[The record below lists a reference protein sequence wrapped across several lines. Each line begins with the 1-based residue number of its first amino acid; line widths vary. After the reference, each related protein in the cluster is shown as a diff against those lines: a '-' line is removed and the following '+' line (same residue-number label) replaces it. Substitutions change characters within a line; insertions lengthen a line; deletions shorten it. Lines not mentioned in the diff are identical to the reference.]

1 LSFYAQWFDLSSAYG
16 VLLREDFVTLANIAK
31 KRSTV
36 AESYASVLTDL
47 DYAIANAPAINKNI
61 YVTRYAAMAL
71 KMRVLMSHAETADYT
86 TVISLADSII
96 LNSSYT
102 LENNTKDIFYTKAL
116 TSKEVILGIQ
126 PEQNQ
131 EAYYYNL
138 SHQYYPGASGL
149 YVAKDE
155 LKTLLQD
162 DPRSSWI
169 IGPVNAYG
177 GYYFLKYIAAD
188 NNPSIVSETAY
199 AFRLSE
205 TYLLKAEA
213 IVRSGGSL
221 ADARVILKT
230 IMGHAGVTDFSSIDN
245 ATTQD
250 EMLMQIYLEIVRNLV
265 GEDGQEWMALLRFPL
280 ATVQQLRPT
289 ITDKIRYIL
298 PIPHIEFVSN
308 PAIGDQ
314 NPGYQ
319 K

>member
-1 LSFYAQWFDLSSAYG
+1 
-16 VLLREDFVTLANIAK
+16 
-31 KRSTV
+31 
-36 AESYASVLTDL
+36 
-47 DYAIANAPAINKNI
+47 
-61 YVTRYAAMAL
+61 
-71 KMRVLMSHAETADYT
+71 
-86 TVISLADSII
+86 
-96 LNSSYT
+96 
-102 LENNTKDIFYTKAL
+102 
-116 TSKEVILGIQ
+116 
-126 PEQNQ
+126 
-131 EAYYYNL
+131 
-138 SHQYYPGASGL
+138 
-149 YVAKDE
+149 VAKDE

-162 DPRSSWI
+162 DPRSSWV

-177 GYYFLKYIAAD
+177 GYYFLKYIAAGS
-188 NNPSIVSETAY
+188 NPSIVSETAY

-221 ADARVILKT
+221 AEARAILKT
-230 IMGHAGVTDFSSIDN
+230 IMGHAGVTDFTSIDN
-245 ATTQD
+245 AATQD
-250 EMLMQIYLEIVRNLV
+250 EMLMQVYLEITRNLV
-265 GEDGQEWMALLRFPL
+265 GEDGQEWMALLRLPL